1 MANIWTLK
9 FGEDQTLPIL
19 VRSGTNIGSNISF
32 LTNKIYKNIQD
43 QPTDPIDVNNDFPWT
58 KSPKSSR
65 KDVPTIRLKEKR
77 ITKNST
83 VTNLA
88 YSLLANADLANT
100 LSIQAGQTIDL
111 LTGNEKGE
119 ASNFISN
126 LKNNAADEANKVLKE
141 NELLNNIKGKIDEVF
156 AFEQFQSNVLKP
168 YDFLYATERTGFD
181 YIFPYL
187 ENNYRESNISMGGDQ
202 GNVASE
208 MLGAVRGFAQEVAG
222 AAMVLRPGVY
232 IEESQ
237 QFTMGQE
244 GRSLNVSIP
253 LLNTGTYDDIVKN
266 WQLVFGLVYQNR
278 PGRITKNLVDV
289 PVIYETSIEGMAYMP
304 YSYIQSMSVEFIGNR
319 RTMKLKVP
327 VTKFSSKG
335 SDFGIQTREITTVI
349 PDAFQLNFTITG
361 LNDET
366 RNFLFES
373 IDKNVVTAKYSS
385 QSNPD
390 LENAIDGIQSSG
402 TATQS
407 QDLVDNNTGSS
418 NTGSRNN
425 GRVKN
430 SFKRSIMRGKIPGA
444 G

>member
-9 FGEDQTLPIL
+9 FGEDETLPIL
-19 VRSGTNIGSNISF
+19 VRSGTNVGSNISF

-83 VTNLA
+83 VSNLA

-100 LSIQAGQTIDL
+100 LSIQAGQSIDL

-119 ASNFISN
+119 ATNYISN
-126 LKNNAADEANKVLKE
+126 LKSTAADQANKVIKE
-141 NELLNNIKGKIDEVF
+141 NELLNNIKGKVNEVF
-156 AFEQFQSNVLKP
+156 EFEQFQSNVLKP
-168 YDFLYATERTGFD
+168 YNFLYSTERTGFD

-202 GNVASE
+202 SNIASQ

-253 LLNTGTYDDIVKN
+253 LLNTGTYDDIIRN

-278 PGRITKNLVDV
+278 PGRITRNLVDV

-304 YSYIQSMSVEFIGNR
+304 YSYIKSMAVEFIGNR
-319 RTMKLKVP
+319 RTMKIKIP

-335 SDFGIQTREITTVI
+335 SDVGIQSREITTVI
-349 PDAFQLNFTITG
+349 PDAYQLNFTITG

-373 IDKNVVTAKYSS
+373 IDKNVVTTKVSAQTNTDLAS
-385 QSNPD
+385 Q
-390 LENAIDGIQSSG
+390 IDGIQSSG
-402 TATQS
+402 TPTQGS
-407 QDLVDNNTGSS
+407 ELVDS
-418 NTGSRNN
+418 NTGD
-425 GRVKN
+425 
-430 SFKRSIMRGKIPGA
+430 
-444 G
+444 